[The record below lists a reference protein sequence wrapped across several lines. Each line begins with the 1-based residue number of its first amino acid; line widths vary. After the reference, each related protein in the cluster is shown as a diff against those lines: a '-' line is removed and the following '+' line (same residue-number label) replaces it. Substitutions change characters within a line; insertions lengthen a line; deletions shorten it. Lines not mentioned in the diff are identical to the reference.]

1 MNSEGGLCKK
11 DRERTLIRGCRLKE
25 NILVLH
31 QKVDKWKCMTP
42 KPILFRIHTWLP
54 LWKTTFPR
62 PLCIRM
68 WAGGS
73 VLTNGVWAEGSAQPK
88 VLLRLMSSPVPSP
101 SHWPV
106 WAALHWGHHPGD
118 GRTMRWRMPRTPGSI
133 FPVQHGHVQL
143 LFDRKVTSMQLRLLL
158 LWVLSSGWTGI

>member
-1 MNSEGGLCKK
+1 MDYARKTEKELWSGDAASKKISWFYIKRLTSESAWPPNPSSS
-11 DRERTLIRGCRLKE
+11 EFMA
-25 NILVLH
+25 
-31 QKVDKWKCMTP
+31 W
-42 KPILFRIHTWLP
+42 TWLP

-73 VLTNGVWAEGSAQPK
+73 VLTNGVWAEGSAQSK
-88 VLLRLMSSPVPSP
+88 VLLPLMSSPVPSP